1 MSGWGISE
9 LKEMDVEELIFWL
22 RKASKLAERE
32 VEELRKVP

>member
-1 MSGWGISE
+1 MN
-9 LKEMDVEELIFWL
+9 VEELIFWL